1 MWSWSPMSFF
11 KSSGEVLK
19 KMARFAQEEWLRVQL
34 GLLAGGQ
41 LSEHGRF
48 CGLQHTTQPAQDGE
62 GEDHL
67 TIIGLLVVP
76 AQEIGHGPDEGGEIA
91 QGMCVLEEKGVTG
104 GPLSHPLSWASIS
117 NARQ

>member
-76 AQEIGHGPDEGGEIA
+76 AQEIGHGPDEGGKIGVA
-91 QGMCVLEEKGVTG
+91 HDCGLKGVSRRAN
-104 GPLSHPLSWASIS
+104 PLVVIGIGTPG
-117 NARQ
+117 